1 MAFVLSPE
9 PPLSDWIAEL
19 DAQIARSATFF
30 AGRPIVVDLSAVPES
45 DPGLP
50 TLFQEMQARGIRVIG
65 AEGADGLT
73 PAAQSVGG
81 PLIGGRPGG
90 LYEVPVDPPDAPPP
104 PEPTSLILD
113 EPVRSGQ
120 TIVFPKGDVIIN
132 GTVAW
137 GAEIMAGGSIHVY
150 GALRGR
156 AIAGVNG
163 TPQSR
168 IFCQKLEA
176 ELISIDGLYMTADDM
191 EAFRGRSVQ
200 ARLDGESIIITE
212 LS

>member
-9 PPLSDWIAEL
+9 PPLSDWIGEL

-30 AGRPIVVDLSAVPES
+30 AGRPIVVDLSAVPEN

-50 TLFQEMQARGIRVIG
+50 SLFQDMAARGIRVIG
-65 AEGADGLT
+65 AEGANGLT
-73 PAAQSVGG
+73 PAAQEVGG
-81 PLIGGRPGG
+81 PLIGGRPLG
-90 LYEVPVDPPDAPPP
+90 LYEVPEDPPDEPPP

-113 EPVRSGQ
+113 ETVRSGQ

-132 GTVAW
+132 GSVAW
-137 GAEIMAGGSIHVY
+137 GAEVMAGGSIHVY

-163 TPQSR
+163 IAQAR
-168 IFCQKLEA
+168 IFCQRLEA

-191 EAFRGRSVQ
+191 EAYRGRAIQ

-212 LS
+212 FS